1 MLTFINTSNRC
12 WFNAAIQAILH
23 VPQLANIM
31 RESIYQQM
39 LFTKRKNAATF
50 ADELS
55 KLTKTYWDSFEHEN
69 SADISALLETFTK
82 INRNFAGKKQ
92 YDATECFMKIIETL
106 ETAFVPKPPAPLPDT
121 CDTEEW
127 LSYTGNFA
135 PTFISDIFL
144 GQAKQQLSDG
154 STSFNHFTGI
164 AVSGQHSTIF
174 NGIGE
179 FLNDPDTGIVRNITK
194 FPLILPVIFQRSE
207 ERSFVDYNTT
217 LQLESANY
225 DLFSILL
232 HVNNSHW
239 VTLAKGP
246 SGWNL
251 FDDEK
256 VTSITNINTLIQRDA
271 IMLLFKKSN

>member
-12 WFNAAIQAILH
+12 WFNAAIQAVLH
-23 VPQLANIM
+23 VPQFANIM
-31 RESIYQQM
+31 REGIYQKM
-39 LFTKRKNAATF
+39 LFTKRKNAAMF

-55 KLTKTYWDSFEHEN
+55 KLAKTYWDSFEHKD
-69 SADISALLETFTK
+69 SADISALLEIFTK

-92 YDATECFMKIIETL
+92 YDATECFLKIIETL

-121 CDTEEW
+121 CDTKEW

-154 STSFNHFTGI
+154 TTSFTHFTGI
-164 AVSGQHSTIF
+164 TVSGQHSAIEK
-174 NGIGE
+174 GIDE
-179 FLNDPDTGIVRNITK
+179 FLNDTATGISRDVTK

-217 LQLESANY
+217 LHLGSEKY
-225 DLFSILL
+225 DLFTILL

-256 VTSITNINTLIQRDA
+256 VTNITDINALIQRDA

>member
-12 WFNAAIQAILH
+12 WFNTAIQALLH

-31 RESIYQQM
+31 RESVYQKM
-39 LFTKRKNAATF
+39 LFTKRKNAAMF

-55 KLTKTYWDSFEHEN
+55 KLAKLYWDSFDHEKPV
-69 SADISALLETFTK
+69 DISTLLDIFTK

-92 YDATECFMKIIETL
+92 YDATECFMKILETL

-121 CDTEEW
+121 CDINEW
-127 LSYTGNFA
+127 SAYTGEFA

-144 GQAKQQLSDG
+144 GQERHQCSDD
-154 STSFNHFTGI
+154 SFSVSHFTGI
-164 AVSGQHSTIF
+164 TVSCQHSTIEK
-174 NGIGE
+174 GIEE
-179 FLNDPDTGIVRNITK
+179 FLNDPDTGITRNVTK
-194 FPLILPVIFQRSE
+194 FPLILPVIFQRNE
-207 ERSFVDYNTT
+207 DRVFVDYNTT
-217 LQLESANY
+217 LQIQGANY

-232 HVNNSHW
+232 HINNSHW
-239 VTLAKGP
+239 VTIAKGP

-256 VTSITNINTLIQRDA
+256 VTSITDINALIQRDA
-271 IMLLFKKSN
+271 IMLLFKKTN

>member
-12 WFNAAIQAILH
+12 WFNAAIQALLH

-31 RESIYQQM
+31 RESVYQKM
-39 LFTKRKNAATF
+39 LFTKRKNAAMF

-55 KLTKTYWDSFEHEN
+55 KIAKLYWDSFEHEK
-69 SADISALLETFTK
+69 SADISTLLDIFKT

-92 YDATECFMKIIETL
+92 YDATECFLKILETL
-106 ETAFVPKPPAPLPDT
+106 EMAFVPKPPAPLPDT

-127 LSYTGNFA
+127 STYTGKFA

-144 GQAKQQLSDG
+144 GQEKHQLSDG
-154 STSFNHFTGI
+154 DTSFSHFTGI
-164 AVSGQHSTIF
+164 TVSGQHSTIEK
-174 NGIGE
+174 GIEE
-179 FLNDPDTGIVRNITK
+179 FLNDPDTGITRDVTK
-194 FPLILPVIFQRSE
+194 FPLILPVIFQRSG
-207 ERSFVDYNTT
+207 ERVFVDYNTT
-217 LQLESANY
+217 LQIQSANY
-225 DLFSILL
+225 ELFSILL

-256 VTSITNINTLIQRDA
+256 VTSITDINALIQRDA
-271 IMLLFKKSN
+271 IMLLFKKTN